1 MTSYKRVLST
11 LKHNPN
17 LKAVGANF
25 GWLVGDKVLRLL
37 VALVV
42 SAWIARYL
50 GPERY
55 GVLAYAFT
63 FVAMFQAISLL
74 GLDNLVV
81 RDLAAGPAQ
90 AHRYLGTAF
99 RLRLIGALVAY
110 GLMMTV
116 ALVFQHD
123 NKLITVVIAL
133 VGLSIFFQISDVID
147 LWFQSQV
154 QSRRT
159 VLAKAVSYL
168 ITAAIKIIMVTSGA
182 GLIAFASASAL
193 ETALSAIAL
202 YFSYQRLRT
211 QNQWQWDTT
220 IAVALLRQSWPLL
233 LSGLSIL
240 LYMRVSVIFL
250 QETKGNA
257 EVGIYSVGTTLSEM
271 WYFIPMAL
279 ASSLAPLIS
288 RKRNE
293 DGDAY
298 KILFYKIFGCM
309 WYLSLTVAAIN
320 ALTSEIWID
329 LLYGHQYQ
337 KSAYIFAIHTLTFIP
352 VCLGVMQSLWLINE
366 RRSKLA
372 LYQALSGALIAVIL
386 NMILTTRY
394 GAQGAAVATVMSQ
407 FVQAFLVNAVL
418 APDLFSMQIRSLC
431 FATRMKLQT

>member
-211 QNQWQWDTT
+211 QNQ
-220 IAVALLRQSWPLL
+220 
-233 LSGLSIL
+233 
-240 LYMRVSVIFL
+240 
-250 QETKGNA
+250 
-257 EVGIYSVGTTLSEM
+257 
-271 WYFIPMAL
+271 
-279 ASSLAPLIS
+279 
-288 RKRNE
+288 
-293 DGDAY
+293 
-298 KILFYKIFGCM
+298 
-309 WYLSLTVAAIN
+309 
-320 ALTSEIWID
+320 
-329 LLYGHQYQ
+329 
-337 KSAYIFAIHTLTFIP
+337 
-352 VCLGVMQSLWLINE
+352 
-366 RRSKLA
+366 
-372 LYQALSGALIAVIL
+372 
-386 NMILTTRY
+386 
-394 GAQGAAVATVMSQ
+394 
-407 FVQAFLVNAVL
+407 
-418 APDLFSMQIRSLC
+418 
-431 FATRMKLQT
+431 